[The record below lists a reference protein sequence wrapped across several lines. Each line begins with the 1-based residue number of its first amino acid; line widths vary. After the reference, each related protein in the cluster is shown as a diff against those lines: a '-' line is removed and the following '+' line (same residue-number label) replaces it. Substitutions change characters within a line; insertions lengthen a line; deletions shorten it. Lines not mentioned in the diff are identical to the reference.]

1 MCVYVERERETEKE
15 RDGRV
20 LGTVRVWSR
29 IRVRERRTGYLSICP
44 MAFWPVFRFLAFCPV
59 FHFLAFCP
67 LAFCP
72 LAFFPLAFFP
82 LVFCPLAFCPG
93 FVQLY
98 VRV

>member
-1 MCVYVERERETEKE
+1 MCVCRERE

-29 IRVRERRTGYLSICP
+29 IRVRERRTGYLSFC
-44 MAFWPVFRFLAFCPV
+44 PVFRFLAFCPV

-72 LAFFPLAFFP
+72 LAFSPLA
-82 LVFCPLAFCPG
+82 FCPLAFCPG
-93 FVQLY
+93 FIDY
-98 VRV
+98 I